1 MHAYLIDPFT
11 RTIEQ
16 VPYSGHYSDIYRL
29 TQCDTFTVVGLPRN
43 DALYIDD
50 EGLLCDL
57 TQQAFFR
64 VAGYPTPLA
73 GRGLILGTDDEGDT
87 TNPKLTIED
96 IRHAVTWTDLGT
108 IAKEYNIDQLPDE
121 VPPLPLF

>member
-29 TQCDTFTVVGLPRN
+29 TQCDTFTVVGLPHH

-50 EGLLCDL
+50 EGLLGDI
-57 TQQAFFR
+57 TKQGFFEY
-64 VAGYPTPLA
+64 AGYPQPLA
-73 GRGLILGTDDEGDT
+73 GRGLILGTDVEGDT
-87 TNPKLTIED
+87 TNPQLTLEEVQQ
-96 IRHAVTWTDLGT
+96 AVKWTDLDT
-108 IAKEYNIDQLPDE
+108 IAKEYKIL
-121 VPPLPLF
+121 

>member
-1 MHAYLIDPFT
+1 MRAYLIDPFT
-11 RTIEQ
+11 RTVEE

-50 EGLLCDL
+50 EGLLGDI

-64 VAGYPTPLA
+64 FAGYPTPLA
-73 GRGLILGTDDEGDT
+73 GRGLILGTDVEGDT
-87 TNPKLTIED
+87 TNPEMTLED
-96 IRHAVTWTDLGT
+96 AQKAVTWTDLNT
-108 IAKEYNIDQLPDE
+108 IAKEYRIL
-121 VPPLPLF
+121 